1 MMAYESEN
9 IAMLNIKGIRNKRR
23 IDAISSFNNNN
34 NNNNNSKGI
43 KDHYEYAF

>member
-34 NNNNNSKGI
+34 NNSKGI